1 MRKIL
6 IIFTIILLTLS
17 GCEKKNNIVEEV
29 KEKEI
34 DAEVIIEAIKPRYD
48 YLCLFPQE
56 ITDNNYDSDV
66 QYYAPYVMQAFN
78 SEYML
83 RNNKEFKGD
92 EDEYISLCATYF
104 GLNEEDIK
112 AFLKYQKL
120 DSSLV
125 ADKNDRDI
133 KLIYY
138 TVEDNIY
145 TALIGYKFNGILYD
159 RMLVSFVFDGNN
171 INILDKKLSNYEAIL
186 DFNNGHDAVY
196 LFTNKQVIR
205 TKDGLLDTQID
216 LNDFNLPSAMFITY
230 RWETTGDISEDFNT
244 LTIKS
249 ERAMSNVLVDIEN
262 KTVDISYLEKTPDDM
277 EILGFDKANNQIARI
292 ISDFGGEGQ
301 FYDLWLIKNNK
312 EKVFLTSSSGL
323 AEAGFFMNGDA
334 YVWDYK
340 LFHIYKDGN
349 CIYKFEDHFD
359 LSDKLL
365 FAIQKGEDCFYAVYA
380 SRDAKYLNDDPTK
393 LDTTYKFV
401 KVDYDGNVLQSTDTG
416 INVMLHKH
424 YYLLLNIRR
433 DVNKNTMEINIED
446 KVRCTIDLDS
456 FEIVETKI
464 K

>member
-1 MRKIL
+1 MRKI
-6 IIFTIILLTLS
+6 FIILAIILITLS
-17 GCEKKNNIVEEV
+17 GCKKEESIGEEIKG
-29 KEKEI
+29 KEVN
-34 DAEVIIEAIKPRYD
+34 AEVILKAIKPRYD
-48 YLCLFPQE
+48 YLCSFPQE
-56 ITDNNYDSDV
+56 IIGNNYDSDV
-66 QYYAPYVMQAFN
+66 QYYAPYVMKAFN

-92 EDEYISLCATYF
+92 EDDYVSLCATYF

-145 TALIGYKFNGILYD
+145 TALIGYEFDGILYD
-159 RMLVSFVFDGNN
+159 RTLVSFVFDGNN
-171 INILDKKLSNYEAIL
+171 INILDKKLSNFAAIL
-186 DFNNGHDAVY
+186 NFDNGQDAVY
-196 LFTNKQVIR
+196 LFTNKQVFR

-216 LNDFNLPSAMFITY
+216 LNEFNLPSAIFMTH
-230 RWETTGDISEDFNT
+230 RWETKGEISEDFNT

-249 ERAMSNVLVDIEN
+249 ERAMSNVFVDIDN
-262 KTVDISYLEKTPDDM
+262 KTVDISYLDNTPEDM
-277 EILGFDKANNQIARI
+277 EILSIDKDNNQIARI
-292 ISDFGGEGQ
+292 ISDYGGEGQ
-301 FYDLWLIKNNK
+301 LYDMWLIKNNG
-312 EKVFLTSSSGL
+312 EKVFLTPSSGL

-334 YVWDYK
+334 YIWSYS

-446 KVRCTIDLDS
+446 KVRCTIDNM
-456 FEIVETKI
+456 K
-464 K
+464 